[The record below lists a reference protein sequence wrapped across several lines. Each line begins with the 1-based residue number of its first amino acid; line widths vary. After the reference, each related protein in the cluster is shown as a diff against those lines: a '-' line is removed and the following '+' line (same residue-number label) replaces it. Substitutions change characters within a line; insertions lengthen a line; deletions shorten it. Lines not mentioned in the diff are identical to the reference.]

1 MLAVTNLRKYFP
13 VEKGFLDKL
22 LTLQKSFVHAVD
34 DITFSMN
41 RGDILGLV
49 GESGSGK
56 STTGRLCL
64 KLIEPTSGKIV
75 FDGVDLAGL
84 GGEELRRFRRNM
96 QLIFQDPTASLCP
109 RIKVGDAIKHAL
121 SFQGIGAP
129 SEQTERTRAILER
142 VGLKPWSN
150 FYDRFP
156 HQLSGGQRQRVVIAR
171 ALVLNPKFVVADE
184 PIAMVD
190 VSVRA
195 QILELMLELK
205 KEFDLTY
212 LFITHDLA
220 MANYMCHSIAI
231 MYLGKIVETGPKEK
245 VFGSPLHPYTLALLS
260 SIPVPDPKVKL
271 ERAIPKG
278 EIPSAI
284 NPPKGCRFHPRCPY
298 AQSVCSEREPQLK
311 EIRPISRLRAS
322 FLEASGLSPT

>member
-1 MLAVTNLRKYFP
+1 LNSMLTVTNLRKYFP
-13 VEKGFLDKL
+13 VEKSFLDKL
-22 LTLQKSFVHAVD
+22 LTSQKNFVRAVD
-34 DITFSMN
+34 DISFSMN

-56 STTGRLCL
+56 TTTAKLCL
-64 KLIEPTSGKIV
+64 KLIEPTSGTIL
-75 FDGVDLAGL
+75 FEGVDLAKVQ
-84 GGEELRRFRRNM
+84 GEELRRFRRNM
-96 QLIFQDPTASLCP
+96 QLIFQDPTASLSP
-109 RIKVGDAIKHAL
+109 RVRAGDAIRHAL
-121 SFQGIGAP
+121 LFQGVGTA
-129 SEQTERTRAILER
+129 TERTERMKTMLER
-142 VGLKPWSN
+142 VGLKPSDS

-171 ALVLNPKFVVADE
+171 ALVLNPKLVIADE

-220 MANYMCHSIAI
+220 MANYVCRRIAI

-245 VFGSPLHPYTLALLS
+245 VFERPLHPYTSALLS
-260 SIPVPDPKVKL
+260 SIPIPDPKAKL
-271 ERAIPKG
+271 ERMIPKG
-278 EIPSAI
+278 EIPSPI
-284 NPPKGCRFHPRCPY
+284 NPPKGCRFHPRCPH
-298 AQSVCSEREPQLK
+298 AQTVCSEREPQLK
-311 EIRPISRLRAS
+311 E
-322 FLEASGLSPT
+322 SGSSHYAACFFPR

>member
-1 MLAVTNLRKYFP
+1 LDDFLTVTNLKKYFP
-13 VEKGFLDKL
+13 VEKGFLDRL
-22 LTLQKSFVHAVD
+22 LTSQKSFVHAVD
-34 DITFSMN
+34 DVSFSVN

-64 KLIEPTSGKIV
+64 KLIEPTTGSIM
-75 FDGVDLAGL
+75 FEGVDLAKL
-84 GGEELRRFRRNM
+84 HGEDLRRFRKNM
-96 QLIFQDPTASLCP
+96 QLIFQDPMSSLSP
-109 RIKVGDAIKHAL
+109 RIRVGDAVKHAL
-121 SFQGIGAP
+121 SFQGVGTA
-129 SEQTERTRAILER
+129 SEQIERTRAILER

-150 FYDRFP
+150 FYDRYP

-220 MANYMCHSIAI
+220 MANYVCHSIAI
-231 MYLGKIVETGPKEK
+231 MYLGKIVEAGSKED
-245 VFGSPLHPYTLALLS
+245 VFGRPLHPYTLALLS
-260 SIPVPDPKVKL
+260 SIPVPDPKAKL
-271 ERAIPKG
+271 QRIIPKG
-278 EIPSAI
+278 EIPSPI

-298 AQSVCSEREPQLK
+298 AQNSCSEREPQLD
-311 EIRPISRLRAS
+311 EIKPQRYAACFFPRNS
-322 FLEASGLSPT
+322 

>member
-1 MLAVTNLRKYFP
+1 LDNLLKVTNLKKYFP
-13 VEKGFLDKL
+13 VEKGFLDRL
-22 LTLQKSFVHAVD
+22 LTSQKSFVHAVD
-34 DITFSMN
+34 DVSFSVN

-64 KLIEPTSGKIV
+64 KLVEPTSGSIL
-75 FDGVDLAGL
+75 FENVDVAKLH
-84 GGEELRRFRRNM
+84 GEELRRFRKNM
-96 QLIFQDPTASLCP
+96 QLIFQDPMSSLSP
-109 RIKVGDAIKHAL
+109 RIKLGDAIRHAL
-121 SFQGIGAP
+121 SFQGVGTA
-129 SEQTERTRAILER
+129 SEQIERTRAILER
-142 VGLKPWSN
+142 VGLKPWGN
-150 FYDRFP
+150 FYDRYP

-220 MANYMCHSIAI
+220 MANYVCHSIAI
-231 MYLGKIVETGPKEK
+231 MYLGKIVETGSKED
-245 VFGSPLHPYTLALLS
+245 VFGRPLHPYTLALLS
-260 SIPVPDPKVKL
+260 SIPVPDPKAKL
-271 ERAIPKG
+271 KRIIPKG
-278 EIPSAI
+278 EIPSPI

-298 AQSVCSEREPQLK
+298 AQNICSEREPQLE
-311 EIRPISRLRAS
+311 EIKPQRYAACFFPRHS
-322 FLEASGLSPT
+322 

>member
-1 MLAVTNLRKYFP
+1 MLDNFLAVTNLKKYFP
-13 VEKGFLDKL
+13 VEKGFLDRL
-22 LTLQKSFVHAVD
+22 LTSRKSFVHAVD
-34 DITFSMN
+34 DVSFSVN

-64 KLIEPTSGKIV
+64 KLIEPTTGSIM
-75 FDGVDLAGL
+75 FEGVDLAKL
-84 GGEELRRFRRNM
+84 HGEDLRRFRKNM
-96 QLIFQDPTASLCP
+96 QLIFQDPMSSLSP
-109 RIKVGDAIKHAL
+109 RIRVGDAVKHAL
-121 SFQGIGAP
+121 SFQGVGTA

-142 VGLKPWSN
+142 VGLKPWGN
-150 FYDRFP
+150 FYDRYP

-220 MANYMCHSIAI
+220 MANYVCHSIAI
-231 MYLGKIVETGPKEK
+231 MYLGKIVETGSKED
-245 VFGSPLHPYTLALLS
+245 VFGRPLHPYTLALLS
-260 SIPVPDPKVKL
+260 SIPVPDPKAKL
-271 ERAIPKG
+271 QRIIPKG
-278 EIPSAI
+278 EIPSPI

-298 AQSVCSEREPQLK
+298 AQDICSEREPQLE
-311 EIRPISRLRAS
+311 EIKPQRYAACFFPRNS
-322 FLEASGLSPT
+322 

>member
-1 MLAVTNLRKYFP
+1 LDNLLTVANLKKYFP
-13 VEKGFLDKL
+13 VEKGFLDRL
-22 LTLQKSFVHAVD
+22 LTSQKSYVHAVD
-34 DITFSMN
+34 DVSFSVN
-41 RGDILGLV
+41 RGDILGIV

-64 KLIEPTSGKIV
+64 KLIEPTSGSIM
-75 FDGVDLAGL
+75 FEGVDLARL
-84 GGEELRRFRRNM
+84 HGEDLRRFRKNM
-96 QLIFQDPTASLCP
+96 QLIFQDPMSSLSP
-109 RIKVGDAIKHAL
+109 RIRIGDAVKHAL
-121 SFQGIGAP
+121 SFQGVGTAN
-129 SEQTERTRAILER
+129 EQTDRTLEILER
-142 VGLKPWSN
+142 VGLNPWNN
-150 FYDRFP
+150 FYDRYP

-220 MANYMCHSIAI
+220 MANYVCHRIAI
-231 MYLGKIVETGPKEK
+231 MYLGKIVETGSKED
-245 VFGSPLHPYTLALLS
+245 VFGRPLHPYTLALLS
-260 SIPVPDPKVKL
+260 SIPVPDPKAKL
-271 ERAIPKG
+271 ERIIPKG
-278 EIPSAI
+278 EIPSPI

-298 AQSVCSEREPQLK
+298 AQEICSEREPQLE
-311 EIRPISRLRAS
+311 EIKPQRYAACFFPRH
-322 FLEASGLSPT
+322 T

>member
-1 MLAVTNLRKYFP
+1 MSSILEVKNLKKYYP
-13 VEKGFLDKL
+13 VEKSFLDKL
-22 LTLQKSFVHAVD
+22 LTSQMSFVHAVD
-34 DITFSMN
+34 DVSFSMS

-56 STTGRLCL
+56 STTARLCL
-64 KLIEPTSGKIV
+64 KLVEPTSGNIV
-75 FDGVDLAGL
+75 FEGIDVAKL
-84 GGEELRRFRRNM
+84 GGEELRKFRRNM
-96 QLIFQDPTASLCP
+96 QLIFQDPGASLSP
-109 RIKVGDAIKHAL
+109 RIKVGDAVRHAL
-121 SFQGIGAP
+121 SFQRVGSP

-142 VGLKPWSN
+142 VGLKPWDN
-150 FYDRFP
+150 FYDRYP

-171 ALVLNPKFVVADE
+171 ALVLNPRFVVADE

-220 MANYMCHSIAI
+220 MANYVCHSIAI
-231 MYLGKIVETGPKEK
+231 MYLGKIVETGSKDD
-245 VFGSPLHPYTLALLS
+245 VFGRPLHPYTLALLS
-260 SIPVPDPKVKL
+260 SIPVPDPKAKL
-271 ERAIPKG
+271 VRIIPKG

-284 NPPKGCRFHPRCPY
+284 HPPKGCRFHPRCPY
-298 AQSVCSEREPQLK
+298 AHKICSEREPQLE
-311 EIRPISRLRAS
+311 EIKPHQYAACFFPRHS
-322 FLEASGLSPT
+322 

>member
-1 MLAVTNLRKYFP
+1 MDNLLTVTNLKKYFP
-13 VEKGFLDKL
+13 VEKGFLDRL
-22 LTLQKSFVHAVD
+22 LTSQKSFVHAVD
-34 DITFSMN
+34 DVSFSVN

-64 KLIEPTSGKIV
+64 KLIEPTSGSIL
-75 FDGVDLAGL
+75 FEGVDLAKL
-84 GGEELRRFRRNM
+84 HGEELRRFRKNM
-96 QLIFQDPTASLCP
+96 QLIFQDPMSSLSP
-109 RIKVGDAIKHAL
+109 RIKIGDAIRHAL
-121 SFQGIGAP
+121 SFQGVGTA

-150 FYDRFP
+150 FYDRYP

-220 MANYMCHSIAI
+220 MANYVCHSIAI
-231 MYLGKIVETGPKEK
+231 MYLGKIVETGPKEE
-245 VFGSPLHPYTLALLS
+245 VFARPLHPYTLALLS

-271 ERAIPKG
+271 ERIIPKG
-278 EIPSAI
+278 EIPSPI

-298 AQSVCSEREPQLK
+298 AQSICSEREPQLE
-311 EIRPISRLRAS
+311 EIKPHQYAACFFPRHS
-322 FLEASGLSPT
+322 

>member
-1 MLAVTNLRKYFP
+1 MDNLLTVTNLKKYFP
-13 VEKGFLDKL
+13 VEKGFLDRL
-22 LTLQKSFVHAVD
+22 LTSQKSFVHAVD
-34 DITFSMN
+34 DVSFSVN

-64 KLIEPTSGKIV
+64 KLVEPTSGSIM
-75 FDGVDLAGL
+75 FEGTDLAKL
-84 GGEELRRFRRNM
+84 HGEELRRFRKNM
-96 QLIFQDPTASLCP
+96 QLIFQDPMSSLSP
-109 RIKVGDAIKHAL
+109 RIRIGDAIRHAL
-121 SFQGIGAP
+121 SFQGVGTA
-129 SEQTERTRAILER
+129 SEQTERTRALLER

-150 FYDRFP
+150 FYDRYP

-171 ALVLNPKFVVADE
+171 ALVLDPKFVVADE

-220 MANYMCHSIAI
+220 MANYVCHSIAI
-231 MYLGKIVETGPKEK
+231 MYLGKIVETGSKED
-245 VFGSPLHPYTLALLS
+245 VFSRPLHPYTLALLS
-260 SIPVPDPKVKL
+260 SIPVPDPKAKL
-271 ERAIPKG
+271 ERIIPKG
-278 EIPSAI
+278 EIPSPI
-284 NPPKGCRFHPRCPY
+284 NPPTGCRFHPRCPY
-298 AQSVCSEREPQLK
+298 AESICSEREPQLE
-311 EIRPISRLRAS
+311 EIKPHHYAACFFPRHS
-322 FLEASGLSPT
+322 

>member
-1 MLAVTNLRKYFP
+1 MSSMLEVTNLKKYFP
-13 VEKGFLDKL
+13 VEKSFLDKL
-22 LTLQKSFVHAVD
+22 VTSQKSFVHAVD
-34 DITFSMN
+34 DISFSMD

-56 STTGRLCL
+56 STTGRICL

-75 FDGVDLAGL
+75 FDGVELSKL
-84 GGEELRRFRRNM
+84 RGEELRRFRRNM
-96 QLIFQDPTASLCP
+96 QMIFQDPTASLSP
-109 RIKVGDAIKHAL
+109 RIKVGEAIRHAL
-121 SFQGIGAP
+121 SFQGVGIL
-129 SEQTERTRAILER
+129 SEQIEKTRAMLER
-142 VGLKPWSN
+142 VGLKPWSS
-150 FYDRFP
+150 FYDRYP

-220 MANYMCHSIAI
+220 MANYMCRTIAI
-231 MYLGKIVETGPKEK
+231 MYLGKIVEMGPKEK
-245 VFGSPLHPYTLALLS
+245 VFGNSLHPYTLALLS

-271 ERAIPKG
+271 ERIIPKG
-278 EIPSAI
+278 EIPSPI

-298 AQSVCSEREPQLK
+298 AQAVCGQDETQLQEIEKDHYVACHRSV
-311 EIRPISRLRAS
+311 
-322 FLEASGLSPT
+322 

>member
-1 MLAVTNLRKYFP
+1 MDKLLTVTNLKKYFP

-22 LTLQKSFVHAVD
+22 LTSQKSFVHAVD
-34 DITFSMN
+34 DVSFSVN

-64 KLIEPTSGKIV
+64 KLVEPTSGSII
-75 FDGVDLAGL
+75 FEGVDLAKL
-84 GGEELRRFRRNM
+84 HGEELRRFRKNM
-96 QLIFQDPTASLCP
+96 QLIFQDAMASLSP
-109 RIKVGDAIKHAL
+109 RIKVGDAIKDAL
-121 SFQGIGAP
+121 SIQGVGT
-129 SEQTERTRAILER
+129 SNEQTERTRAILER

-150 FYDRFP
+150 FYDRYP

-171 ALVLNPKFVVADE
+171 ALVLNPRFVVADE

-212 LFITHDLA
+212 IFITHDLA
-220 MANYMCHSIAI
+220 MANYVCHSIAI
-231 MYLGKIVETGPKEK
+231 MYLGKIVETGSKED
-245 VFGSPLHPYTLALLS
+245 VFGRPLHPYTLALLS
-260 SIPVPDPKVKL
+260 SIPVPDPKAKL
-271 ERAIPKG
+271 ERIIPKG
-278 EIPSAI
+278 EIPSPI
-284 NPPKGCRFHPRCPY
+284 NPPKGCRFHPRCAY
-298 AQSVCSEREPQLK
+298 AQSICSEREPQLE
-311 EIRPISRLRAS
+311 EIKPHQYAACFFPRHV
-322 FLEASGLSPT
+322 

>member
-1 MLAVTNLRKYFP
+1 MDRLLTVTNLKKYYP
-13 VEKGFLDKL
+13 VEKGFLDRL
-22 LTLQKSFVHAVD
+22 LTSQKSFVHAVD
-34 DITFSMN
+34 DVSFSVN

-64 KLIEPTSGKIV
+64 KLTEPTSGSIL
-75 FDGVDLAGL
+75 FDGVDLVKL
-84 GGEELRRFRRNM
+84 HGEELRSFRKNM
-96 QLIFQDPTASLCP
+96 QLIFQDSMASLSP
-109 RIKVGDAIKHAL
+109 RINVGDAIRHAL
-121 SFQGIGAP
+121 SFQGVGTP
-129 SEQTERTRAILER
+129 SEQTERTRAIMER
-142 VGLKPWSN
+142 VGLNPWSN
-150 FYDRFP
+150 FSNRYP

-220 MANYMCHSIAI
+220 MANYVCHTIAI
-231 MYLGKIVETGPKEK
+231 MYLGKIVEIGSKED
-245 VFGSPLHPYTLALLS
+245 VFGRPIHPYTLALLS
-260 SIPVPDPKVKL
+260 SIPVPDPKAKL
-271 ERAIPKG
+271 ERIIPKG
-278 EIPSAI
+278 EIPSPI
-284 NPPKGCRFHPRCPY
+284 NPPNGCRFHPRCPY
-298 AQSVCSEREPQLK
+298 AQNICSEREPQLE
-311 EIRPISRLRAS
+311 EIKPQRYAACFFPRHS
-322 FLEASGLSPT
+322 

>member
-1 MLAVTNLRKYFP
+1 LSSMLEVTNLKKYFP
-13 VEKGFLDKL
+13 VEKSFLDKL
-22 LTLQKSFVHAVD
+22 LTSQKSFVHAVD
-34 DITFSMN
+34 DISFSMD

-56 STTGRLCL
+56 STTGRICL

-75 FDGVDLAGL
+75 FDGVELSKL
-84 GGEELRRFRRNM
+84 HGEELRRFRRNM
-96 QLIFQDPTASLCP
+96 QMIFQDPTSSLSP
-109 RIKVGDAIKHAL
+109 RIKVGEAIRHAL
-121 SFQGIGAP
+121 SFQGVGTL
-129 SEQTERTRAILER
+129 SEQIEKTRAMLER

-150 FYDRFP
+150 FYDRYA

-171 ALVLNPKFVVADE
+171 ALILNPKFVVADE

-220 MANYMCHSIAI
+220 MANYMCRTIAI

-245 VFGSPLHPYTLALLS
+245 VFGSPMHPYTLALLS
-260 SIPVPDPKVKL
+260 SIPVPDPKAKL
-271 ERAIPKG
+271 ERIIPKG
-278 EIPSAI
+278 EIPSPI

-298 AQSVCSEREPQLK
+298 ADAICSQDETPLQ
-311 EIRPISRLRAS
+311 EIEKDHYVACHRFA
-322 FLEASGLSPT
+322 

>member
-1 MLAVTNLRKYFP
+1 LDNFLAVTNLKKYFP
-13 VEKGFLDKL
+13 VEKGFLDRL
-22 LTLQKSFVHAVD
+22 LTSQKSFVHAVD
-34 DITFSMN
+34 DVSFSVN

-64 KLIEPTSGKIV
+64 KLIEPTTGSIM
-75 FDGVDLAGL
+75 FEGVDLAKL
-84 GGEELRRFRRNM
+84 HGEDLRRFRKNM
-96 QLIFQDPTASLCP
+96 QLIFQDPMSSLSP
-109 RIKVGDAIKHAL
+109 RIRIGDAVKHAL
-121 SFQGIGAP
+121 SFQGVGTA

-150 FYDRFP
+150 FYDRYP

-220 MANYMCHSIAI
+220 MANYVCHSIAI
-231 MYLGKIVETGPKEK
+231 MYLGKIVETGSKED
-245 VFGSPLHPYTLALLS
+245 VFGRPLHPYTLALLS
-260 SIPVPDPKVKL
+260 SIPVPDPKAKL
-271 ERAIPKG
+271 ARIIPKG
-278 EIPSAI
+278 EIPSPI

-298 AQSVCSEREPQLK
+298 AQDICSEREPQLE
-311 EIRPISRLRAS
+311 EIRPQRYAACFFPHHI
-322 FLEASGLSPT
+322 

>member
-1 MLAVTNLRKYFP
+1 MSSMLEVTNLKKYFP
-13 VEKGFLDKL
+13 VEKSFLDKL
-22 LTLQKSFVHAVD
+22 VTSQKSFVHAVD
-34 DITFSMN
+34 DISFSMD

-56 STTGRLCL
+56 STTGRICL

-75 FDGVDLAGL
+75 FDGVELSKL
-84 GGEELRRFRRNM
+84 RGEELRRFRRNM
-96 QLIFQDPTASLCP
+96 QMIFQDPTASLSP
-109 RIKVGDAIKHAL
+109 RIKVGEAIRHAL
-121 SFQGIGAP
+121 SFQGEGKLSDQI
-129 SEQTERTRAILER
+129 ERTRAMLER
-142 VGLKPWSN
+142 VGLKPWSS
-150 FYDRFP
+150 FYDRYP

-220 MANYMCHSIAI
+220 MANYMCRTIAI
-231 MYLGKIVETGPKEK
+231 MYLGKIVEMGPKEK
-245 VFGSPLHPYTLALLS
+245 VFGNSLHPYTLALLS

-271 ERAIPKG
+271 ERIIPKG
-278 EIPSAI
+278 EIPSPI

-298 AQSVCSEREPQLK
+298 AQAVCGQDETQLQEIEKDHYVACHRSV
-311 EIRPISRLRAS
+311 
-322 FLEASGLSPT
+322 

>member
-1 MLAVTNLRKYFP
+1 MLEVTNLKKYFP

-22 LTLQKSFVHAVD
+22 LTSQKSFVHAVD
-34 DITFSMN
+34 DVSFSMN

-64 KLIEPTSGKIV
+64 KLVEPTSGKII
-75 FDGVDLAGL
+75 FDGVELSKL

-96 QLIFQDPTASLCP
+96 QLIFQDPMASLSP
-109 RIKVGDAIKHAL
+109 RIKIGEAIRHAL
-121 SFQGIGAP
+121 AFQSVGTQH
-129 SEQTERTRAILER
+129 EQIERTGAILER
-142 VGLKPWSN
+142 VGLKPLSN
-150 FYDRFP
+150 FYDRYP

-171 ALVLNPKFVVADE
+171 ALVLHPKFVVADE

-220 MANYMCHSIAI
+220 MANYVCRSIAI
-231 MYLGKIVETGPKEK
+231 MYLGKIVETGPKEE
-245 VFGSPLHPYTLALLS
+245 VFERPLHPYTLALLS
-260 SIPVPDPKVKL
+260 SIPVPDPDAKL
-271 ERAIPKG
+271 ERIIPKG
-278 EIPSAI
+278 EIPSPI

-298 AQSVCSEREPQLK
+298 AQTVCSEREPQLE
-311 EIRPISRLRAS
+311 EIKPNHLAACFFPRM
-322 FLEASGLSPT
+322 

>member
-1 MLAVTNLRKYFP
+1 LDNLVKVTNLKKYFP
-13 VEKGFLDKL
+13 VEKGFLDRL
-22 LTLQKSFVHAVD
+22 LTSQKSFVHAVD
-34 DITFSMN
+34 DVSFSVN

-64 KLIEPTSGKIV
+64 KLVEPTSGSIL
-75 FDGVDLAGL
+75 FENVDVAKLH
-84 GGEELRRFRRNM
+84 GEELRRFRKNM
-96 QLIFQDPTASLCP
+96 QLIFQDPMSSLSP
-109 RIKVGDAIKHAL
+109 RIKLGDAIRHAL
-121 SFQGIGAP
+121 SFQGVGTA

-142 VGLKPWSN
+142 VGLKPWGN
-150 FYDRFP
+150 FYDRYP

-220 MANYMCHSIAI
+220 MANYVCHSIAI
-231 MYLGKIVETGPKEK
+231 MYLGKIVETGSKED
-245 VFGSPLHPYTLALLS
+245 VFSRPLHPYTLALLS
-260 SIPVPDPKVKL
+260 SIPVPDPKAKL
-271 ERAIPKG
+271 ERIIPKG
-278 EIPSAI
+278 EIPSPI

-298 AQSVCSEREPQLK
+298 AQNICSEREPQLE
-311 EIRPISRLRAS
+311 EIKPQRYAACFFPRHS
-322 FLEASGLSPT
+322 

>member
-1 MLAVTNLRKYFP
+1 MSSILEVKNLKKYYP
-13 VEKGFLDKL
+13 VEKSFLDKL
-22 LTLQKSFVHAVD
+22 LTSQMSFVHAVD
-34 DITFSMN
+34 DVSFSMS

-56 STTGRLCL
+56 STTARLCL
-64 KLIEPTSGKIV
+64 KLVEPTSGNIV
-75 FDGVDLAGL
+75 FEGIDVAKL
-84 GGEELRRFRRNM
+84 GGEELRKFRRNM
-96 QLIFQDPTASLCP
+96 QLIFQDPGASLSP
-109 RIKVGDAIKHAL
+109 RIKVGDAVRHAL
-121 SFQGIGAP
+121 SFQRVGSP

-142 VGLKPWSN
+142 VGLKPWDN
-150 FYDRFP
+150 FYDRYP

-171 ALVLNPKFVVADE
+171 ALVLNPRFVVADE

-220 MANYMCHSIAI
+220 MANYVCHSIAI
-231 MYLGKIVETGPKEK
+231 MYLGKIVETGSKDD
-245 VFGSPLHPYTLALLS
+245 VFGRPLHPYTLALLS
-260 SIPVPDPKVKL
+260 SIPVPDPKAKL
-271 ERAIPKG
+271 VRIIPKG

-284 NPPKGCRFHPRCPY
+284 HPPKGCRFHPRCPY
-298 AQSVCSEREPQLK
+298 AQKICSEREPQLE
-311 EIRPISRLRAS
+311 EIKPHQYAACFFPRHS
-322 FLEASGLSPT
+322 

>member
-1 MLAVTNLRKYFP
+1 MDNLLKVTNLKKYFP
-13 VEKGFLDKL
+13 VEKGFLDRL
-22 LTLQKSFVHAVD
+22 LTSQKSFVHAVD
-34 DITFSMN
+34 DVSFSVN

-64 KLIEPTSGKIV
+64 KLVEPTSGSIL
-75 FDGVDLAGL
+75 FENVDVAKLH
-84 GGEELRRFRRNM
+84 GEELRRFRKNM
-96 QLIFQDPTASLCP
+96 QLIFQDPMSSLSP
-109 RIKVGDAIKHAL
+109 RIKLGDAIRHAL
-121 SFQGIGAP
+121 SFQGVGTA
-129 SEQTERTRAILER
+129 SEQIERTRAILER
-142 VGLKPWSN
+142 VGLKPWGN
-150 FYDRFP
+150 FYDRYP

-220 MANYMCHSIAI
+220 MANYVCHSIAI
-231 MYLGKIVETGPKEK
+231 MYLGKIVEAGSKED
-245 VFGSPLHPYTLALLS
+245 VFGRPLHPYTLALLS
-260 SIPVPDPKVKL
+260 SIPVPDPKAKL
-271 ERAIPKG
+271 ARIIPKG
-278 EIPSAI
+278 EIPSPI

-298 AQSVCSEREPQLK
+298 AQDICSEREPQLE
-311 EIRPISRLRAS
+311 EIKPQRYAACFFPRHI
-322 FLEASGLSPT
+322 

>member
-1 MLAVTNLRKYFP
+1 LDNFLTVANLKKYFP
-13 VEKGFLDKL
+13 VEKGFLDRL
-22 LTLQKSFVHAVD
+22 LTSQKSFVHAVD
-34 DITFSMN
+34 DVSFSVN

-64 KLIEPTSGKIV
+64 KLIEPTTGSIM
-75 FDGVDLAGL
+75 FEGVDLAKL
-84 GGEELRRFRRNM
+84 HGEDLRRFRKNM
-96 QLIFQDPTASLCP
+96 QLIFQDPMSSLSP
-109 RIKVGDAIKHAL
+109 RIRIGDAVKHAL
-121 SFQGIGAP
+121 SFQGVGTA

-150 FYDRFP
+150 FYDRYP

-220 MANYMCHSIAI
+220 MANYVCHSIAI
-231 MYLGKIVETGPKEK
+231 MYLGKIVETGSKED
-245 VFGSPLHPYTLALLS
+245 VFGRPLHPYTLALLS
-260 SIPVPDPKVKL
+260 SIPVPDPKAKL
-271 ERAIPKG
+271 ARIIPKG
-278 EIPSAI
+278 EIPSPI

-298 AQSVCSEREPQLK
+298 AQDICSEREPQLE
-311 EIRPISRLRAS
+311 EIRPQRYAACFFPHHI
-322 FLEASGLSPT
+322 

>member
-1 MLAVTNLRKYFP
+1 MDNLIKVTNLKKYFP
-13 VEKGFLDKL
+13 VEKGFLDRL
-22 LTLQKSFVHAVD
+22 LTSQKSFVHAVD
-34 DITFSMN
+34 DVSFSVN

-64 KLIEPTSGKIV
+64 KLIEPTSGSIL
-75 FDGVDLAGL
+75 FENVDVAKLH
-84 GGEELRRFRRNM
+84 GEDLRRFRKNM
-96 QLIFQDPTASLCP
+96 QLIFQDPMSSLSP
-109 RIKVGDAIKHAL
+109 RIKLGDAIRHAL
-121 SFQGIGAP
+121 SFQGVGTA

-150 FYDRFP
+150 FYDRYP

-220 MANYMCHSIAI
+220 MANYVCHSIAI
-231 MYLGKIVETGPKEK
+231 MYLGKIVETGSKED
-245 VFGSPLHPYTLALLS
+245 VFGRPLHPYTLALLS
-260 SIPVPDPKVKL
+260 SIPVPDPKAKL
-271 ERAIPKG
+271 ERIIPKG
-278 EIPSAI
+278 EIPSPI

-298 AQSVCSEREPQLK
+298 AQNICSEREPQLE
-311 EIRPISRLRAS
+311 EIKPQRYAACFFPRHS
-322 FLEASGLSPT
+322 

>member
-1 MLAVTNLRKYFP
+1 MLEVANLKKYFP
-13 VEKGFLDKL
+13 VEKSFLDKL
-22 LTLQKSFVHAVD
+22 LTSQKRFVHAVD
-34 DITFSMN
+34 DISFSMD

-56 STTGRLCL
+56 STTGRICL
-64 KLIEPTSGKIV
+64 KLIEPTSGKIF
-75 FDGVDLAGL
+75 FDGVELSKL
-84 GGEELRRFRRNM
+84 HGEELRRFRRNM
-96 QLIFQDPTASLCP
+96 QMIFQDPTSSLSP
-109 RIKVGDAIKHAL
+109 RIKVGEAIRHAL
-121 SFQGIGAP
+121 SFQGVGTP
-129 SEQTERTRAILER
+129 SEQIEKTRAMLER

-150 FYDRFP
+150 FYDRYA

-271 ERAIPKG
+271 ERIIPKG
-278 EIPSAI
+278 EIPSPI
-284 NPPKGCRFHPRCPY
+284 NPPNGCRFHPRCPHVK
-298 AQSVCSEREPQLK
+298 AICSQDEPQLK
-311 EIRPISRLRAS
+311 EIEKDHYAACHL
-322 FLEASGLSPT
+322 FV

>member
-1 MLAVTNLRKYFP
+1 LDNFLTVTNLKKYFP
-13 VEKGFLDKL
+13 VEKGFLDRL
-22 LTLQKSFVHAVD
+22 LTSQKSFVHAVD
-34 DITFSMN
+34 DVSFSVN

-64 KLIEPTSGKIV
+64 KLIEPTTGSIM
-75 FDGVDLAGL
+75 FEGVDLAKL
-84 GGEELRRFRRNM
+84 HGEELRRFRKNM
-96 QLIFQDPTASLCP
+96 QLIFQDPMSSLSP
-109 RIKVGDAIKHAL
+109 RIKVGDAVKHAL
-121 SFQGIGAP
+121 SFQGVGRA

-150 FYDRFP
+150 FYDRYP

-220 MANYMCHSIAI
+220 MANYVCHSIAI
-231 MYLGKIVETGPKEK
+231 MYLGKIVETGSKED
-245 VFGSPLHPYTLALLS
+245 VFGRPLHPYTLALLS
-260 SIPVPDPKVKL
+260 SIPVPDPKAKL
-271 ERAIPKG
+271 ARIIPKG
-278 EIPSAI
+278 EIPSPI

-298 AQSVCSEREPQLK
+298 AQDICSEREPQLE
-311 EIRPISRLRAS
+311 EIKPQRYAACFFPRHI
-322 FLEASGLSPT
+322 

>member
-1 MLAVTNLRKYFP
+1 MSSMIEVTNLKKYFP
-13 VEKGFLDKL
+13 VEKSFVDKL
-22 LTLQKSFVHAVD
+22 LTSQKSFVRAVD
-34 DITFSMN
+34 DISFSMD

-75 FDGVDLAGL
+75 FDGVELSKL
-84 GGEELRRFRRNM
+84 RGEELRRFRRNIQM
-96 QLIFQDPTASLCP
+96 IFQDPTASLGP
-109 RIKVGDAIKHAL
+109 RIKVGDAIRHAL
-121 SFQGIGAP
+121 SFQGIGTQ
-129 SEQTERTRAILER
+129 SDQIERTRAMLER

-150 FYDRFP
+150 FYDRYP

-195 QILELMLELK
+195 QILQLMLELK

-220 MANYMCHSIAI
+220 MANYVCRSIGI
-231 MYLGKIVETGPKEK
+231 MYLGKIVETGPKEE
-245 VFGSPLHPYTLALLS
+245 VFERPLHPYTLALLS

-271 ERAIPKG
+271 ERIIPQG
-278 EIPSAI
+278 EIPSPI

-298 AQSVCSEREPQLK
+298 AQPICSEREPLLE
-311 EIRPISRLRAS
+311 EIRPNHLAACFFPRS
-322 FLEASGLSPT
+322 

>member
-1 MLAVTNLRKYFP
+1 MSSILEVTNLKKYFP
-13 VEKGFLDKL
+13 VEKSFLDKL
-22 LTLQKSFVHAVD
+22 LTSQKSFVHAVD
-34 DITFSMN
+34 DISFSMD

-75 FDGVDLAGL
+75 FDGVETSKLR
-84 GGEELRRFRRNM
+84 GEELRRFRRNM
-96 QLIFQDPTASLCP
+96 QMIFQDPTASLSP
-109 RIKVGDAIKHAL
+109 RIKVGEAIRHAL
-121 SFQGIGAP
+121 SFQGIGTP
-129 SEQTERTRAILER
+129 SEQIERTRAMLER
-142 VGLKPWSN
+142 VGLKPWSS
-150 FYDRFP
+150 FYDRYP
-156 HQLSGGQRQRVVIAR
+156 HQLSGGQKQRVVIAR

-195 QILELMLELK
+195 QILQLMLELK

-220 MANYMCHSIAI
+220 MANYVCRSIGI
-231 MYLGKIVETGPKEK
+231 MYLGKIVETGPKEE
-245 VFGSPLHPYTLALLS
+245 VFERPLHPYTLALLS

-271 ERAIPKG
+271 ERIIPQG
-278 EIPSAI
+278 EIPSPI

-298 AQSVCSEREPQLK
+298 AQPICSEREPLLE
-311 EIRPISRLRAS
+311 EIRPNHLAACFFPRS
-322 FLEASGLSPT
+322 

>member
-1 MLAVTNLRKYFP
+1 MDNLLTVTDLKKYFP
-13 VEKGFLDKL
+13 VEKGFLDRL
-22 LTLQKSFVHAVD
+22 LTSQKSFVHAVD
-34 DITFSMN
+34 DVSFSVN

-64 KLIEPTSGKIV
+64 KLIEPTTGSIM
-75 FDGVDLAGL
+75 FEGVDLAKL
-84 GGEELRRFRRNM
+84 HGEDLRRFRKNM
-96 QLIFQDPTASLCP
+96 QLIFQDPMSSLSP
-109 RIKVGDAIKHAL
+109 RIRVGDAVKHAL
-121 SFQGIGAP
+121 SFQGVGTA

-150 FYDRFP
+150 FYDRYP

-220 MANYMCHSIAI
+220 MANYVCHSIAI
-231 MYLGKIVETGPKEK
+231 MYLGKIVEAGSKED
-245 VFGSPLHPYTLALLS
+245 VFGRPLHPYTLALLS
-260 SIPVPDPKVKL
+260 SIPVPDPKAKL
-271 ERAIPKG
+271 QRIIPKG
-278 EIPSAI
+278 EIPSPI

-298 AQSVCSEREPQLK
+298 AQNICSEREPQLE
-311 EIRPISRLRAS
+311 EIKPQRYAACFFPRHI
-322 FLEASGLSPT
+322 

>member
-1 MLAVTNLRKYFP
+1 MDNLLTVTNLKKYFP
-13 VEKGFLDKL
+13 VEKGFLDRL
-22 LTLQKSFVHAVD
+22 LTSQKSFVHAVD
-34 DITFSMN
+34 DVSFSVN

-64 KLIEPTSGKIV
+64 KLIEPTTGSIM
-75 FDGVDLAGL
+75 FEGVDLAKL
-84 GGEELRRFRRNM
+84 HGEDLRRFRKNM
-96 QLIFQDPTASLCP
+96 QLIFQDPMSSLSP
-109 RIKVGDAIKHAL
+109 RIRIGDAVKHAL
-121 SFQGIGAP
+121 SFQEVGAA

-150 FYDRFP
+150 FYDRYP

-220 MANYMCHSIAI
+220 MANYVCHSIAI
-231 MYLGKIVETGPKEK
+231 MYLGKIVEAGSKED
-245 VFGSPLHPYTLALLS
+245 VFGRPLHPYTLALLS
-260 SIPVPDPKVKL
+260 SIPVPDPKAKL
-271 ERAIPKG
+271 QRIIPKG
-278 EIPSAI
+278 EIPSPI

-298 AQSVCSEREPQLK
+298 AQNICSEREPQLD
-311 EIRPISRLRAS
+311 EIKPHRYAACFFPRNS
-322 FLEASGLSPT
+322 

>member
-1 MLAVTNLRKYFP
+1 LNNLLTVTDLKKYFP
-13 VEKGFLDKL
+13 VEKGFLDRL
-22 LTLQKSFVHAVD
+22 LTSQKSFVHAVD
-34 DITFSMN
+34 DVSFSVN

-64 KLIEPTSGKIV
+64 KLVEPTSGSIM
-75 FDGVDLAGL
+75 FEGTDLAKL
-84 GGEELRRFRRNM
+84 HGEELRRFRKNM
-96 QLIFQDPTASLCP
+96 QLIFQDPMSSLSP
-109 RIKVGDAIKHAL
+109 RIKLGDAIRHAL
-121 SFQGIGAP
+121 SFQGVGTA

-142 VGLKPWSN
+142 VGLKPWGN
-150 FYDRFP
+150 FYDRYP

-220 MANYMCHSIAI
+220 MANYVCHSIAI
-231 MYLGKIVETGPKEK
+231 MYLGKIVETGSKED
-245 VFGSPLHPYTLALLS
+245 VFSRPLHPYTLALLS
-260 SIPVPDPKVKL
+260 SIPVPDPKAKL
-271 ERAIPKG
+271 KRIIPKG
-278 EIPSAI
+278 EIPSPI

-298 AQSVCSEREPQLK
+298 AQNICSEREPQLE
-311 EIRPISRLRAS
+311 EIKPQRYAACFFPRHS
-322 FLEASGLSPT
+322 

>member
-1 MLAVTNLRKYFP
+1 MDNLLTVTNLKKYFP
-13 VEKGFLDKL
+13 VEKGFLDRL
-22 LTLQKSFVHAVD
+22 LTSQKSFVHAVD
-34 DITFSMN
+34 DVSFSVN

-64 KLIEPTSGKIV
+64 KLIEPTTGSIM
-75 FDGVDLAGL
+75 FEGVDLAKL
-84 GGEELRRFRRNM
+84 HGEDLRRFRKNM
-96 QLIFQDPTASLCP
+96 QLIFQDPMSSLSP
-109 RIKVGDAIKHAL
+109 RIRVGDAVKHAL
-121 SFQGIGAP
+121 SFQGVGTA

-150 FYDRFP
+150 FYDRYP

-220 MANYMCHSIAI
+220 MANYVCHSIAI
-231 MYLGKIVETGPKEK
+231 MYLGKIVEAGSKED
-245 VFGSPLHPYTLALLS
+245 VFGRPLHPYTLALLS
-260 SIPVPDPKVKL
+260 SIPVPDPKAKL
-271 ERAIPKG
+271 QRIIPKG
-278 EIPSAI
+278 EIPSPI

-298 AQSVCSEREPQLK
+298 AQDICSEREPQLE
-311 EIRPISRLRAS
+311 EIKPQRYAACFFPRHI
-322 FLEASGLSPT
+322 

>member
-1 MLAVTNLRKYFP
+1 MSMLAVTNLTKYFP

-22 LTLQKSFVHAVD
+22 LTSQKSFVHAVD
-34 DITFSMN
+34 DISFSMN

-64 KLIEPTSGKIV
+64 KLIEPTAGKIV
-75 FDGVDLAGL
+75 FEGVDLSSIH
-84 GGEELRRFRRNM
+84 GEELRRFRRNM
-96 QLIFQDPTASLCP
+96 QLIFQDPFASLCP
-109 RIKVGDAIKHAL
+109 RIRIGEAIRHAL
-121 SFQGIGAP
+121 SFQGIGTQ
-129 SEQTERTRAILER
+129 SEQIEKTQVMLER

-171 ALVLNPKFVVADE
+171 ALVLNPRFVVADE

-195 QILELMLELK
+195 QILELMIELK

-212 LFITHDLA
+212 VFITHDLA
-220 MANYMCHSIAI
+220 MANYVCNTIAI
-231 MYLGKIVETGPKEK
+231 MYLGKIVESGPKEE
-245 VFGSPLHPYTLALLS
+245 VFEKPVHPYTLALLS
-260 SIPVPDPKVKL
+260 SIPVPDPKMKL
-271 ERAIPKG
+271 ERMIPGG
-278 EIPSAI
+278 EIPSPI
-284 NPPKGCRFHPRCPY
+284 NPPKGCRFHPRCPV
-298 AQSVCSEREPQLK
+298 AQPICSQKQPELVDVGGGHLVACFFDAEK
-311 EIRPISRLRAS
+311 RL
-322 FLEASGLSPT
+322 T

>member
-1 MLAVTNLRKYFP
+1 LSSILEVTNLKKYFP
-13 VEKGFLDKL
+13 VEKSFLDKL
-22 LTLQKSFVHAVD
+22 FTSQKSYVHAVD
-34 DITFSMN
+34 DISFSMN
-41 RGDILGLV
+41 RGDILGIV

-56 STTGRLCL
+56 STTARLCL
-64 KLIEPTSGKIV
+64 KLVEPSSGSIV
-75 FDGVDLAGL
+75 FDGMDVAKL
-84 GGEELRRFRRNM
+84 GGEEIRRFRRNM
-96 QLIFQDPTASLCP
+96 QLIFQDPTASLSP
-109 RIKVGDAIKHAL
+109 RIKVGDAIRHAL
-121 SFQGIGAP
+121 SFQGVSTP

-150 FYDRFP
+150 FYNRYP

-220 MANYMCHSIAI
+220 MANYVCRSIAI
-231 MYLGKIVETGPKEK
+231 MYLGKILETGPKEE
-245 VFGSPLHPYTLALLS
+245 VFSRPLHPYTLALLS
-260 SIPVPDPKVKL
+260 SIPVPDPKAKL
-271 ERAIPKG
+271 ERIIPKG
-278 EIPSAI
+278 EIPSPI

-298 AQSVCSEREPQLK
+298 AQAVCSEREPQL
-311 EIRPISRLRAS
+311 EETEPSHMVACFFPR
-322 FLEASGLSPT
+322 T

>member
-1 MLAVTNLRKYFP
+1 LDNLLTVTNLKKYFP
-13 VEKGFLDKL
+13 VEKGFLDRL
-22 LTLQKSFVHAVD
+22 LTSQKSFVHAVD
-34 DITFSMN
+34 DVSFSVN

-64 KLIEPTSGKIV
+64 KLIEPTTGSIM
-75 FDGVDLAGL
+75 FEGVDLAKL
-84 GGEELRRFRRNM
+84 HGEDLRRFRKNM
-96 QLIFQDPTASLCP
+96 QLIFQDPMSSLSP
-109 RIKVGDAIKHAL
+109 RIRVGDAVKHAL
-121 SFQGIGAP
+121 SFQGVGTA

-150 FYDRFP
+150 FCDRYP

-220 MANYMCHSIAI
+220 MANYVCHSIAI
-231 MYLGKIVETGPKEK
+231 MYLGKIVEAGSKED
-245 VFGSPLHPYTLALLS
+245 VFGRPLHPYTLALLS
-260 SIPVPDPKVKL
+260 SIPVPDPKAKL
-271 ERAIPKG
+271 HRIIPKG
-278 EIPSAI
+278 EIPSPI

-298 AQSVCSEREPQLK
+298 AQDICSEREPQLE
-311 EIRPISRLRAS
+311 EIKPQRYAACFFPRHS
-322 FLEASGLSPT
+322 

>member
-1 MLAVTNLRKYFP
+1 MDNLLTVTNLKKYFP
-13 VEKGFLDKL
+13 VEKGFLDRL
-22 LTLQKSFVHAVD
+22 LTSQKSFVHAVD
-34 DITFSMN
+34 DVSFSVN

-64 KLIEPTSGKIV
+64 KLIEPTTGSIM
-75 FDGVDLAGL
+75 FEGVDLAKL
-84 GGEELRRFRRNM
+84 HGEDLRRFRKNM
-96 QLIFQDPTASLCP
+96 QLIFQDPMSSLSP
-109 RIKVGDAIKHAL
+109 RIRVGDAVKHAL
-121 SFQGIGAP
+121 SFQGVGTA

-150 FYDRFP
+150 FYDRYP

-220 MANYMCHSIAI
+220 MANYVCHSIAI
-231 MYLGKIVETGPKEK
+231 MYLGKIVEAGSKED
-245 VFGSPLHPYTLALLS
+245 VFGRPLHPYTLALLS
-260 SIPVPDPKVKL
+260 SIPVPDPKAKL
-271 ERAIPKG
+271 HRIIPKG
-278 EIPSAI
+278 EIPSPI

-298 AQSVCSEREPQLK
+298 AQDICSEREPQLE
-311 EIRPISRLRAS
+311 EIKPQRYAACFFPRHS
-322 FLEASGLSPT
+322 